1 MCKKMM
7 SIASMCTYVAFALCG
22 LTQTAAAG
30 DLGGVVVVAL
40 DGSGDYTCIQAA
52 INDYSVTEILV
63 MPGMYVENIL
73 ITKDLTIR
81 AYDGP
86 LMTILDG
93 SKHRRWTKG
102 CGGQS
107 VAQDNVVEIN
117 KALNVTIEGL
127 CVTNGMCGVNILDD
141 DRVTLRNCVFWANQ
155 NHGIQI
161 QDNWTWEH
169 GPRTTIYNCICVDN
183 GASGIFIG
191 QYHHAGM
198 YGSDDHCPFTLVRNS
213 ILVANGQYGLRL
225 SEPDRISEATN
236 VSLDYNCCTGN
247 TTSNY
252 GPGIGPGQTI
262 SAGAHSFT
270 DSPYFIQGNAGD
282 FRLASWSPCIDAG
295 APGSGFMDPDG
306 TTNDVGAYGGPG
318 AATFFENPTDGPI
331 VRELTV
337 TPGSVA
343 QGSTLRIRAKGSVR

>member
-7 SIASMCTYVAFALCG
+7 SIAATCTCLTLSICG
-22 LTQTAAAG
+22 LVRTAAGA
-30 DLGGVVVVAL
+30 DLGGVVIV
-40 DGSGDYTCIQAA
+40 DRYGGGDYTCIQAA
-52 INDYSVTEILV
+52 IDDYSVTEILV
-63 MPGMYVENIL
+63 MPGVYEENIL

-93 SKHRRWTKG
+93 SKRRRWTRG

-107 VAQDNVVEIN
+107 VAQDNVIEIN

-127 CVTNGMCGVNILDD
+127 CVTNGKCGINILDD

-161 QDNWTWEH
+161 QDNWTSGH
-169 GPRTTIYNCICVDN
+169 GPRASVYNCICVDN
-183 GASGIFIG
+183 GVLGIFIG
-191 QYHHAGM
+191 QYHDNNR
-198 YGSDDHCPFTLVRNS
+198 YDWCPITLVRNS
-213 ILVANGQYGLRL
+213 ILIANGQYGLRL
-225 SEPDRISEATN
+225 SQSDRIWNATN

-247 TTSNY
+247 TTANY
-252 GPGIGPGQTI
+252 GPGIGQGQVI
-262 SAGAHSFT
+262 PAGANSFT
-270 DSPYFIQGNAGD
+270 DSPYFVRGNAGD
-282 FRLASWSPCIDAG
+282 FRLADWSPCIDAG
-295 APGSGFMDPDG
+295 SPGSGFMDPDG

-318 AATFFENPTDGPI
+318 AATFFESPADGPI

-343 QGSTLRIRAKGSVR
+343 QGSTLRIQAKGSVR

>member
-7 SIASMCTYVAFALCG
+7 SIASMCACVALSLCG
-22 LTQTAAAG
+22 LIQTADGAG
-30 DLGGVVVVAL
+30 VGGIVVV
-40 DGSGDYTCIQAA
+40 DRYGSGDYTCIQAA
-52 INDYSVTEILV
+52 IDDYSVTEILV
-63 MPGMYVENIL
+63 MPGVYEENIL

-93 SKHRRWTKG
+93 SKHRRWARG
-102 CGGQS
+102 CAGQS
-107 VAQDNVVEIN
+107 VAQDNVIEIN

-127 CVTNGMCGVNILDD
+127 CITNGKSGINILDD

-155 NHGIQI
+155 NHGVQI
-161 QDNWTWEH
+161 QDQWTQGH

-191 QYHHAGM
+191 QFHPSTM
-198 YGSDDHCPFTLVRNS
+198 YGYDYCPITIVKNS
-213 ILVANGQYGLRL
+213 ILIANGQYGLRL
-225 SEPDRISEATN
+225 SQSDALLAAAN

-247 TTSNY
+247 RTANY
-252 GPGIGPGQTI
+252 GPGLGQGQAI
-262 SAGAHSFT
+262 SAGANSFA
-270 DSPYFIQGNAGD
+270 DSPYFVQGNAGD
-282 FRLASWSPCIDAG
+282 FRLAGWSPCIDAG
-295 APGSGFMDPDG
+295 SPGSGFMDPDG
-306 TTNDVGAYGGPG
+306 TINDVGAYGGPG
-318 AATFFENPTDGPI
+318 SAMFFESPADGPI

-337 TPGSVA
+337 TPGSVV

>member
-1 MCKKMM
+1 
-7 SIASMCTYVAFALCG
+7 MCTCMALGG
-22 LTQTAAAG
+22 LTQTVAVAG
-30 DLGGVVVVAL
+30 MGGVVVVAP

-52 INDYSVTEILV
+52 IDDYSVTEILV
-63 MPGMYVENIL
+63 MPGVYDENIV
-73 ITKDLTIR
+73 ITKDLIIR

-107 VAQDNVVEIN
+107 VAQDNVIEIN

-127 CVTNGMCGVNILDD
+127 CVTNGTCGINILDD

-155 NHGIQI
+155 NYGIQI

-169 GPRTTIYNCICVDN
+169 GPRTTIYNCVCVDN
-183 GASGIFIG
+183 GASGIFVG
-191 QYHHAGM
+191 QYHGNWGTD
-198 YGSDDHCPFTLVRNS
+198 YCPVVLVRNS
-213 ILVANGQYGLRL
+213 ILIANIGWGIRL
-225 SEPDRISEATN
+225 SQADNIQNASN
-236 VSLDYNCCTGN
+236 ISLDYNCCTGN
-247 TTSNY
+247 NSANY
-252 GPGIGPGQTI
+252 GPGTGPGQPI
-262 SAGAHSFT
+262 PDGAHSFT
-270 DSPYFIQGNAGD
+270 DSPYFVRGNVGD

-295 APGSGFMDPDG
+295 APGAGFMDPDG

-337 TPGSVA
+337 TPGSVP